1 MVGSFDN
8 ETTHQE
14 RKNRMTRFQKEIRKR
29 GIKTEKDYPYL
40 PYDINGGT
48 IEGIVVNSEKC
59 RVKIYYNVGTMITT
73 FSRSMK
79 ERNYF
84 I

>member
-1 MVGSFDN
+1 
-8 ETTHQE
+8 
-14 RKNRMTRFQKEIRKR
+14 MTRFQKEIRKR
-29 GIKTEKDYPYL
+29 GIKTEKDYPWL
-40 PYDINGGT
+40 PYDLDGVS

-59 RVKIYYNVGTMITT
+59 RVKIFYNVGTMVTT
-73 FSRSMK
+73 FSRSMT